1 MKGKKGII
9 RNKQNKA
16 ISNSD
21 DDKLDQIGMALAEIG
36 INFGR
41 NIFLVFEKST
51 GKLVSEGVFVSKSYQ
66 SNRDYQINN
75 CDIVASVAGK
85 KLYLELDGEGI
96 HGVCDSAESITT
108 KTRERNRRYTRAGLM
123 WFALNESLAKFTGFK
138 KEVYGDLSAFICLS
152 FVQKMVSI
160 SDISK
165 E

>member
-16 ISNSD
+16 IRNSD

-66 SNRDYQINN
+66 SNRDYQIKN

-96 HGVCDSAESITT
+96 HGACDSAESITT

>member
-16 ISNSD
+16 IRNSD

-96 HGVCDSAESITT
+96 HGVCDSAESITS
-108 KTRERNRRYTRAGLM
+108 KTRERNRRYTKAGLT

>member
-16 ISNSD
+16 IRNSD

>member
-16 ISNSD
+16 IRNSD

-108 KTRERNRRYTRAGLM
+108 KPRERNRRYTRAGLM

>member
-16 ISNSD
+16 IRNSD

-152 FVQKMVSI
+152 FIQKLVSI

-165 E
+165 D

>member
-16 ISNSD
+16 IRNSD

-36 INFGR
+36 INFVR

>member
-16 ISNSD
+16 IRNSD

-51 GKLVSEGVFVSKSYQ
+51 GKLVSEGVFVCKSYQ

-75 CDIVASVAGK
+75 CDIVASDAGK
-85 KLYLELDGEGI
+85 I
-96 HGVCDSAESITT
+96 
-108 KTRERNRRYTRAGLM
+108 
-123 WFALNESLAKFTGFK
+123 
-138 KEVYGDLSAFICLS
+138 
-152 FVQKMVSI
+152 
-160 SDISK
+160 
-165 E
+165 